1 MAHCQGLWRM
11 RPVDALGRASPRN
24 IEEDV
29 PTLPGG
35 CTGGSTGSASKTIP
49 ELAIL
54 RDRANVDGHSK
65 VVDGRSKIFPSVRR
79 SNGILFTRRRARSED
94 EALAGPSRAPPIGLY
109 AFRAAEGLL
118 VPQAITASRGFARRE
133 GASQICVGRVDIACK
148 SPSWRPFRFHTK
160 YAFQEREPS
169 PHAPN
174 LRPYPRST
182 RSSQA
187 HTACGHT
194 QHAAAQLPVIR

>member
-1 MAHCQGLWRM
+1 MLQLLRLTTEAMYPSSEFLRCSMAHCQGLWRM

-94 EALAGPSRAPPIGLY
+94 EALAGPSRAPPHR
-109 AFRAAEGLL
+109 F
-118 VPQAITASRGFARRE
+118 V
-133 GASQICVGRVDIACK
+133 RV
-148 SPSWRPFRFHTK
+148 
-160 YAFQEREPS
+160 
-169 PHAPN
+169 
-174 LRPYPRST
+174 
-182 RSSQA
+182 
-187 HTACGHT
+187 
-194 QHAAAQLPVIR
+194 